1 MEILRT
7 NYHQRLTLNKHNNNF
22 YTIDFSNKTIGFTL
36 LTASTINDIQ
46 NKWNNLLNIINEL
59 VEMDMDYS
67 KTDIKKEL
75 ERIHGVLE
83 VDFDSLYN
91 IRKEFLEI

>member
-46 NKWNNLLNIINEL
+46 NKWNNLLNSVYVKTP
-59 VEMDMDYS
+59 VE
-67 KTDIKKEL
+67 
-75 ERIHGVLE
+75 
-83 VDFDSLYN
+83 SLN
-91 IRKEFLEI
+91 ILMNGWLPYQTI